1 MSIIAVA
8 VLGLLVTLY
17 AAFAVLLSR
26 WWISMPMVFV
36 AAGFVLGPLGTGTF
50 TPSVHAEG
58 VRELTEITLAILLFA
73 DASTLH
79 SQQLRVDIHP
89 PLRLLTIGLLLSI
102 AFGTAVALGTLP
114 TEGLALAALLG
125 AILAPTDAALGLPV
139 FNNTSVPVRIR
150 RALNVES
157 GLNDG
162 IATPFVTL
170 FLVFA
175 AAEVTQAPSGWLGA
189 AVIDIG
195 LAALTGAAVGAGGG
209 WLINA
214 ATQRGWTSAASQ
226 PISILGIGLTAYFAA
241 LALDANGFIAAFV
254 SGLLFGAVTR
264 YRFVERTEFSETL
277 ATVLSLLVWAIFGA
291 LLVTEAVQL
300 TSDWRPILFAVLSL
314 TLVRMIPV
322 AVAMLGTGFRPDTIL
337 VMGWFGPRGLASV
350 VFTLVAFVELEAAG
364 KPIDTLVAAATWT
377 ILLSVVLHGLTAQP
391 LSAWYARRLQRAS
404 GQPTELVELQEL
416 RGRHR
421 ALVSPP
427 VEHN

>member
-1 MSIIAVA
+1 MNIIAAA
-8 VLGLLVTLY
+8 VLGLLITLY
-17 AAFAVLLSR
+17 AAFAVRLSH

-36 AAGFVLGPLGTGTF
+36 AAGFLLGPLGTGTF
-50 TPSVHAEG
+50 TPSLHAEG
-58 VRELTEITLAILLFA
+58 VRELTEITLAVLLFA

-79 SQQLRVDIHP
+79 LQQLRDDVHP

-102 AFGTAVALGTLP
+102 ALGTIVALGILP
-114 TEGLALAALLG
+114 EGLALAALLG

-170 FLVFA
+170 FLAFA
-175 AAEVTQAPSGWLGA
+175 AAAVTQAPSGWLGA

-195 LAALTGAAVGAGGG
+195 LAALTGVAVGAAGG
-209 WLINA
+209 WLIDA
-214 ATQRGWTSAASQ
+214 ATRRGWTSAASQ

-254 SGLLFGAVTR
+254 SGLLFGAVTH
-264 YRFVERTEFSETL
+264 YRFVEPTEFSETL

-291 LLVTEAVQL
+291 ILVTEAVRL
-300 TSDWRPILFAVLSL
+300 TTDWRPILFAGLSL
-314 TLVRMIPV
+314 TLARMIPV
-322 AVAMLGTGFRPDTIL
+322 AVAMLGTGFRSDTVL
-337 VMGWFGPRGLASV
+337 LMGWFGPRGLASV
-350 VFTLVAFVELEAAG
+350 VFTLVALVELEAAG
-364 KPIDTLVAAATWT
+364 QPIDTLVAAATWT

-391 LSAWYARRLQRAS
+391 LAACYSRRLQRAS
-404 GQPTELVELQEL
+404 GQPAELVELQEL

-427 VEHN
+427 ADHN